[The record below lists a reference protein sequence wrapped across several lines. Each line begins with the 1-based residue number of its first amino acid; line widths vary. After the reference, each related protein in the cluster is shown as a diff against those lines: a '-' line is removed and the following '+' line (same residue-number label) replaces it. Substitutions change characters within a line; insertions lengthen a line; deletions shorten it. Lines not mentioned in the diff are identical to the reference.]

1 MAAFVPV
8 PFCSHSL
15 MDRISDSGSDG
26 LGSNPDGSTKNAFV
40 GVYRPYRARKEARF
54 CRRPCLF
61 SYFVLF
67 HEFGGD
73 PGTIDIKMD
82 MNDSIYDNPVFR
94 VSRTCSRG
102 GPVLRR
108 RRCGTSRGRM
118 QRRPDMRQYS
128 AVQCFRDE

>member
-40 GVYRPYRARKEARF
+40 GIYRPYRARKQARF

-67 HEFGGD
+67 HEFGRASGKH
-73 PGTIDIKMD
+73 GYQTYVREMK
-82 MNDSIYDNPVFR
+82 DSMYG
-94 VSRTCSRG
+94 C
-102 GPVLRR
+102 
-108 RRCGTSRGRM
+108 
-118 QRRPDMRQYS
+118 RPDHADWYATLGRSFPPYTRRARAGSLQ
-128 AVQCFRDE
+128 AIWFRENVLGGTK

>member
-8 PFCSHSL
+8 FFCSHSL

-40 GVYRPYRARKEARF
+40 GIYRPYRGKKTGKVLKKTLPF
-54 CRRPCLF
+54 FYTVCQICMSVSTHYDRRSCPRPQRL
-61 SYFVLF
+61 L
-67 HEFGGD
+67 
-73 PGTIDIKMD
+73 
-82 MNDSIYDNPVFR
+82 FR
-94 VSRTCSRG
+94 VSQTCSRG
-102 GPVLRR
+102 GPVRRR

-128 AVQCFRDE
+128 VAQCFRAE